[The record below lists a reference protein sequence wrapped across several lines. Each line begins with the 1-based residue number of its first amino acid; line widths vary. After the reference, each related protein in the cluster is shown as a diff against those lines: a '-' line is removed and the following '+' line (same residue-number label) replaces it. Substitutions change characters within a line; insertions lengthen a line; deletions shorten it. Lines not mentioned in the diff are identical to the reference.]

1 MTKLLTSLC
10 CLTDIKLKSLPKSV
24 LFLVNQKVTL
34 RCRPMMVGAFVG
46 IFSLPVSAVQTQSS
60 PELSSY
66 QRTNE
71 NLRYSVLFNQKPP
84 SWMDETNDYLSKL
97 VLDFSEYIDHG
108 LAKDDNEEA
117 IVNRSYIK
125 IKTFQTYSYRGLYD
139 SDESIAVRVD
149 LPHTEHNWKLILET
163 DPDDYDNLES
173 KQRGTSTGS
182 PTKDGAFGGVR
193 LQGEQISQWKT
204 NFDIG
209 VKLRFPIDPF
219 TRAELYRVGK
229 LSDNWTTLFSQ
240 EFFYF
245 KSKGLGSLTNLNF
258 YYDVDELN
266 GQIFKLGSSAQY
278 LYDDD
283 QWELVHQA
291 TYFDRRNEKNL
302 VEYSLGMSLL
312 PYEDKEVSNY
322 WLSASWIHK
331 LYKNWLYL
339 TITPE
344 LEFPREYDY
353 KFNPGVFIE
362 LEAFFSKNRKLNRLN
377 RYIPSPTTE

>member
-1 MTKLLTSLC
+1 
-10 CLTDIKLKSLPKSV
+10 
-24 LFLVNQKVTL
+24 
-34 RCRPMMVGAFVG
+34 
-46 IFSLPVSAVQTQSS
+46 
-60 PELSSY
+60 
-66 QRTNE
+66 
-71 NLRYSVLFNQKPP
+71 
-84 SWMDETNDYLSKL
+84 MDETNDYLSEL
-97 VLDFSEYIDHG
+97 VLGFSEYIDHG
-108 LAKDDNEEA
+108 LAKDDDEEA

-125 IKTFQTYSYRGLYD
+125 IKTLQTYSHRGLYE
-139 SDESIAVRVD
+139 SDESISVRVD

-182 PTKDGAFGGVR
+182 QTKEGAFGGVR
-193 LQGEQISQWKT
+193 LQGEQISQWKI

-229 LSDNWTTLFSQ
+229 LSDDWTALFSQ

-283 QWELVHQA
+283 EWELVHQA
-291 TYFDRRNEKNL
+291 TYFDRMNEKNL
-302 VEYSLGMSLL
+302 VEYSLGVSLL
-312 PYEDKEVSNY
+312 PYEEKEVSNY

-339 TITPE
+339 TVTPQ

-362 LEAFFSKNRKLNRLN
+362 LEAFFSKNRKLNRLDRN
-377 RYIPSPTTE
+377 IPKPTTDPDN